1 MGNCMTF
8 GHSGKPLEVFSQ
20 PHLASILIIAVLCI
34 IIILLRNILQ
44 KDTVGKYFRY
54 TFAVIIFIQF
64 ALLYIWYGYSGELS
78 VEVTLPLQL
87 CDISL
92 FLSIAVLMTKNRYLF
107 ELLYF
112 WGLGGATQAILTPDM
127 GNYTFPH
134 FIFYQF
140 FLSHT
145 LIILTCIYMVIV
157 EKFRPTFKSLLR
169 VFVITNIYAALILP
183 IDILTGGDYLFLMR
197 KPLGGSIMDFLGP
210 WPWYILSLEAIAVI
224 MYMLLYLPF
233 AFGSKVTKQEN
244 LSI

>member
-8 GHSGKPLEVFSQ
+8 GLPDKPLEVFSE
-20 PHLASILIIAVLCI
+20 PHLAAMLIIAALCI
-34 IIILLRNILQ
+34 IIILCGNILQ
-44 KDTVGKYFRY
+44 KDTTGRYFRY

-78 VEVTLPLQL
+78 IAVTLPLQL
-87 CDISL
+87 CDISI
-92 FLSIAVLMTKNRYLF
+92 FLSIAVLITKNRYLF

-140 FLSHT
+140 FLSHA

-157 EKFRPTFKSLLR
+157 EKFRPTFKSILR
-169 VFVITNIYAALILP
+169 VFIITNIYAAFILP
-183 IDILTGGDYLFLMR
+183 IDILTGGNYLFLMR
-197 KPLGGSIMDFLGP
+197 KPPGGSLMNFLGP
-210 WPWYILSLEAIAVI
+210 SPWYILSLEAIAVI

-233 AFGSKVTKQEN
+233 AFGRKTEKQES
-244 LSI
+244 LSM